1 MINIGGLAISGVKSP
16 FARLRAF
23 SFTASR
29 PKIPFMSSDKITRW
43 VLLFFALVILII
55 AAGMI
60 FSLVKGALPVFEHFG
75 LQFIWSTEWNPS
87 AGKENYGALPFISG
101 TLLTSVVALL
111 ISLPLSFS
119 ASLFLGEYY
128 RGTRL
133 AKVLGTMVDLLAGIP
148 SIVYGLWGFYVL
160 RPVLIACGLP
170 NQGFGIFTASL
181 ILAIMIIPYATSL
194 SNEIIGMVPN
204 ELKEAAYSLG
214 ATRSEVIFSVI
225 VPSARSGIMAGYI
238 LSFGRALGET
248 MAVTMLIGNANVI
261 PDSLWDTGNTMASV
275 IANQFG
281 EADGLKL
288 SALIAIGLL
297 LFIMTGLINTF
308 GKMIIKKMA

>member
-1 MINIGGLAISGVKSP
+1 MN
-16 FARLRAF
+16 
-23 SFTASR
+23 
-29 PKIPFMSSDKITRW
+29 SDKITKG
-43 VLLFFALVILII
+43 VLLFSSLII
-55 AAGMI
+55 LFIAGGIM
-60 FSLVKGALPVFEHFG
+60 FSLVQGAIPAFKSFG
-75 LQFIWSTEWNPS
+75 LKFIFSNNWNPTE
-87 AGKENYGALPFISG
+87 GKENYGALPFIAG
-101 TLLTSVVALL
+101 TIITSVGALL

-128 RGTRL
+128 RGTKM

-160 RPVLIACGLP
+160 RPLLIDLGLP
-170 NQGFGIFTASL
+170 NQGFGIFTASI

-194 SNEIIGMVPN
+194 SSEIITMVPN

-214 ATRSEVIFSVI
+214 ATKLEVITNVVI
-225 VPSARSGIMAGYI
+225 PTARSGIVAGYI

-248 MAVTMLIGNANVI
+248 MAITMLIGNSNLI
-261 PDSLWDTGNTMASV
+261 PNGLFSTGNTMASL

-281 EADGLKL
+281 EAEGLKL

-297 LFIMTGLINTF
+297 LFLITGIVNAM
-308 GKMIIKKMA
+308 GKFIIKKMA